1 MSGRHVIAEGTHT
14 GGLSWTLWVVRDKP
28 SAGDL
33 LNMIRVTHKGGHILH
48 GSGFGG
54 SPLDPDRLLKVKSDG
69 SGEGPRVL
77 LARAHPDVR
86 KVVVTTE
93 NGDSLSVPMYDI
105 EEIPE
110 IRFGCLLLPRDLPL
124 RSITALG
131 ADDQQLERL
140 SLSFQQGQWEARGNH
155 RRRAQTGDGQ
165 AADAAAAA
173 DAAGAAAAVSV
184 PAQQD
189 GRGGQWQGRHLRGA
203 ATARR

>member
-1 MSGRHVIAEGTHT
+1 MSGRHVIAEGTHK
-14 GGLSWTLWVVRDKP
+14 GGLIWTFWVVRDKP
-28 SAGDL
+28 SEGDL

-77 LARAHPDVR
+77 LARARRDVR
-86 KVVVTTE
+86 RVVVTTE

-124 RSITALG
+124 RSITAFG
-131 ADDQQLERL
+131 DNDQQLEHF
-140 SLSFQQGQWEARGNH
+140 SLSFQQGQWEARGNY
-155 RRRAQTGDGQ
+155 RPRVQAGDGE
-165 AADAAAAA
+165 AA
-173 DAAGAAAAVSV
+173 DAAGPAAAVPAAV
-184 PAQQD
+184 PQG
-189 GRGGQWQGRHLRGA
+189 GRGGKRPGKHLRGA
-203 ATARR
+203 ATARG